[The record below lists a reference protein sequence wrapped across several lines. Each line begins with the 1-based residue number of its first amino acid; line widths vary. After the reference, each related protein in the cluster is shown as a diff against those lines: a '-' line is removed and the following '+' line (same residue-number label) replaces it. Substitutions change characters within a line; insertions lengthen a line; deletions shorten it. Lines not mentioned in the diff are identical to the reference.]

1 MAEPHVLGKT
11 AYSPSS
17 ENTLHLAFSAL
28 FVLEAGSFGLREV
41 RVAGHERAD
50 PESWVELYKWGQ
62 DSGTGHFTA
71 EHPSPPTPIP
81 LFLWWGLWGF
91 GISLLCPVVFF
102 FQAGLRNSVIYLSLL
117 TEDQKLVWRQFPCL
131 ALLPLQLVGIV
142 GLRLVWV
149 FM

>member
-28 FVLEAGSFGLREV
+28 FVLEAGRFGLREV
-41 RVAGHERAD
+41 RVPGHERAD

-102 FQAGLRNSVIYLSLL
+102 SGWLAEQCYVFISPYRRPKIGLEAVSMSCSSTSPVSGNCR
-117 TEDQKLVWRQFPCL
+117 T
-131 ALLPLQLVGIV
+131 
-142 GLRLVWV
+142 
-149 FM
+149 